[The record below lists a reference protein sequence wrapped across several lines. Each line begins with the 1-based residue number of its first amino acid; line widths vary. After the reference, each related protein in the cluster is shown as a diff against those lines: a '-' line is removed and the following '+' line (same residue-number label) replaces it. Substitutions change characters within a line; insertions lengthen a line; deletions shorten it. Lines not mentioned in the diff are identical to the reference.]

1 MKPSDNEYDTK
12 LNTNKTNITLDP
24 IYLIK
29 KDTTTKS
36 DISDIR
42 LASLQI
48 REYLQ
53 SSDDDMT
60 PSTFLIPQ
68 QTFNNN
74 NTIFIN
80 PWQDMTVS
88 STQSQSKTKIIR
100 KNIVDSVYP
109 HNSNVLPSNHESTIK
124 TNTNNSILW
133 NRANNPRV
141 RKKSKFIN
149 RLLELPRRQ
158 IINPNQQQST
168 TQDV

>member
-29 KDTTTKS
+29 KDTATKS

-60 PSTFLIPQ
+60 QSTFLIPQ

-80 PWQDMTVS
+80 P
-88 STQSQSKTKIIR
+88 
-100 KNIVDSVYP
+100 
-109 HNSNVLPSNHESTIK
+109 
-124 TNTNNSILW
+124 
-133 NRANNPRV
+133 
-141 RKKSKFIN
+141 
-149 RLLELPRRQ
+149 
-158 IINPNQQQST
+158 
-168 TQDV
+168 